1 MFLKMLMFI
10 FFNVGCLKL
19 RVALFTV
26 AKIQY
31 LKLMEFPAMGGNF
44 LHIYFY
50 LITFFNLFIMSE
62 KTFQTSNRQ
71 FGVVLNA
78 ELKRHAITATELFKK
93 CHFKAPYFY
102 AIRMV

>member
-1 MFLKMLMFI
+1 MLS
-10 FFNVGCLKL
+10 VQCLINS
-19 RVALFTV
+19 V
-26 AKIQY
+26 AKIQI
-31 LKLMEFPAMGGNF
+31 LKLMEFPAMGGNY

-50 LITFFNLFIMSE
+50 LITIFNSLIMSE

-71 FGVVLNA
+71 FGVALNA

-102 AIRMV
+102 NIRMV